1 VLSWFRRRDDRDWR
15 DVDLLALDFETTT
28 GEPREAEPLS
38 VGWVLVRAGRVRL
51 ADAGYRLVAHDG
63 HLPPAALPIHGLL
76 PADLRRGAS
85 LDEVADALRDVAR
98 DRIVVAHGA
107 WIERALLGRLDVGHA
122 GVVDTMAIVR
132 RLDERDGGVARAS
145 SLNVTAR
152 RFGVTPFRAH
162 HAFGDALTTA
172 LLLVVLATR
181 LERAR
186 GACPLDDL
194 LRLGR
199 I

>member
-1 VLSWFRRRDDRDWR
+1 MRSWLRRRDDRDWR
-15 DVDLLALDFETTT
+15 DVELLALDFETTT

-38 VGWVLVRAGRVRL
+38 VGWVTVRHGRVHL

-63 HLPPAALPIHGLL
+63 HLPRAALPIHGLL
-76 PADLRRGAS
+76 PTDLSGGGS
-85 LDEVADALRDVAR
+85 LDDVADRLREVAR
-98 DRIVVAHGA
+98 DRVVVAHGA
-107 WIERALLGRLDVGHA
+107 WIERALLGRLGVGHT

-132 RLDERDGGVARAS
+132 RLDERDGGAPRAA
-145 SLNVTAR
+145 SLNATAR
-152 RFGVTPFRAH
+152 RFGVTPLRAH

-186 GACPLDDL
+186 GRCPVDDL

-199 I
+199 T